1 MGGSLPDLVDVG
13 RGPQAFHRHDGGLVQ
28 TFAICWPALVRS
40 LRTVRSTVKEVFQLK
55 PLRSCRSLVVLFSTG
70 ALALPAV
77 SAGAAASASTALRAS
92 STKTLKLSGNTVPA
106 QQWGTVTVNVTMQTT
121 SNGTSRSQ
129 FIMSQSLPI
138 LRQEF
143 LKAQS
148 SKIQMVSGATLTSR
162 AFVRSL
168 QSALLKAHA

>member
-1 MGGSLPDLVDVG
+1 M
-13 RGPQAFHRHDGGLVQ
+13 R
-28 TFAICWPALVRS
+28 AIVEEA
-40 LRTVRSTVKEVFQLK
+40 FQLK
-55 PLRSCRSLVVLFSTG
+55 PLRPSRSLALLFGST
-70 ALALPAV
+70 ALALPGV
-77 SAGAAASASTALRAS
+77 SAGGAAASAFTALRES
-92 STKTLKLSGNTVPA
+92 NTKTLKLSGSTVPA

-121 SNGTSRSQ
+121 SSAKAVTRRFTDLGGGYTYHTSRSQ

-148 SKIQMVSGATLTSR
+148 SRIRVVSGATLTSR
-162 AFVRSL
+162 AFIQSL